1 ERTLRGIPASPGIA
15 VGTVHLL
22 IWEVPDVP
30 HHIVHD
36 EQIPAELERFER
48 AIERAKE
55 RLRQVRDRV
64 EATAGKEE
72 AAIFDVQ
79 HSILED
85 RDLLK
90 GVHDLIRQ
98 NLSAEKAFDV
108 EMFEWRQRFARH
120 TNPMLRERVSDLTD
134 VQIRV
139 LAILMELPDHD
150 PV

>member
-1 ERTLRGIPASPGIA
+1 M
-15 VGTVHLL
+15 
-22 IWEVPDVP
+22 P

-90 GVHDLIRQ
+90 GIHDLMR
-98 NLSAEKAFDV
+98 
-108 EMFEWRQRFARH
+108 
-120 TNPMLRERVSDLTD
+120 
-134 VQIRV
+134 
-139 LAILMELPDHD
+139 
-150 PV
+150 